1 VYIERR
7 LGIRDLRLNLSRTI
21 RAVESGDTVEVT
33 RDGAPVAR
41 IVPIRGRTRLDQLI
55 AEGRARPPL
64 RPLDL
69 DRPLVEASGE
79 MTASEA
85 LEWLR
90 GEG

>member
-1 VYIERR
+1 M
-7 LGIRDLRLNLSRTI
+7 GIRELRLNLSQTI
-21 RAVESGDTVEVT
+21 REVERGESVEVT
-33 RDGAPVAR
+33 RDDEPVAR
-41 IVPIRGRTRLDQLI
+41 IVPIRAGTRLDQLI

-69 DRPLVEASGE
+69 ERPLVEATGE

-90 GEG
+90 GEH